1 MKLKIY
7 SLHYIRKGVLCMSN
21 CDKDFFRF
29 WCYKV
34 LPLVYDDSLSYYE
47 ILCKVVDYI
56 NNLIETDKVQ
66 NADIEKLKKE
76 VQEVQNWIN
85 NFDTSYAESIIAQ
98 YLATMIF
105 VTISD
110 SGYIIYNIPKH
121 WGSIT
126 FNTTGLDIGNNIGVG
141 NYDYGHLVLSY

>member
-1 MKLKIY
+1 MIN
-7 SLHYIRKGVLCMSN
+7 H
-21 CDKDFFRF
+21 DKDFFKF

-47 ILCKVVDYI
+47 ILCKMVTYI
-56 NNLIETDKVQ
+56 NNLIETDKLQ
-66 NADIEKLKKE
+66 NDEINKLKQE
-76 VQEVQNWIN
+76 VQEVQKWIN
-85 NFDTSYAESIIAQ
+85 NFDTRFAESIIAS

-110 SGYIIYNIPKH
+110 EGYIIYTIPSH
-121 WGSIT
+121 WDNIT
-126 FNTTGLDIGNNIGVG
+126 FNTTGLDIENNIGVG

>member
-1 MKLKIY
+1 MIN
-7 SLHYIRKGVLCMSN
+7 H
-21 CDKDFFRF
+21 DKDFFKF

-47 ILCKVVDYI
+47 ILCKMVTYI
-56 NNLIETDKVQ
+56 NNLIETDKLQ
-66 NADIEKLKKE
+66 NDEINKLKQE

-85 NFDTSYAESIIAQ
+85 NFDTRFAESIIAS

-110 SGYIIYNIPKH
+110 EGYIIYTIPSH
-121 WGSIT
+121 WENIT
-126 FNTTGLDIGNNIGVG
+126 FNTTGLDIENNIGVG

>member
-1 MKLKIY
+1 MIN
-7 SLHYIRKGVLCMSN
+7 H
-21 CDKDFFRF
+21 DKDFFKF

-47 ILCKVVDYI
+47 ILCKMVTYI
-56 NNLIETDKVQ
+56 NNLIETDKLQ
-66 NADIEKLKKE
+66 NDEINKLKQE

-85 NFDTSYAESIIAQ
+85 NFDTRFAESIIAT
-98 YLATMIF
+98 YLATMMF

-110 SGYIIYNIPKH
+110 EGYIIYTIPSH
-121 WGSIT
+121 WENIT
-126 FNTTGLDIGNNIGVG
+126 FNTTGLDIENNIGVG

>member
-1 MKLKIY
+1 MN
-7 SLHYIRKGVLCMSN
+7 N

-66 NADIEKLKKE
+66 NADIEKLKQDVK
-76 VQEVQNWIN
+76 EVQNWID

-121 WGSIT
+121 WKSIT
-126 FNTTGLDIGNNIGVG
+126 FNTTGLDIENNIGVG
-141 NYDYGHLVLSY
+141 NYGYGHLVLSY

>member
-1 MKLKIY
+1 MD
-7 SLHYIRKGVLCMSN
+7 N
-21 CDKDFFRF
+21 CDRDFFRF

-47 ILCKVVDYI
+47 ILCKMVTYI
-56 NNLIETDKVQ
+56 NNLIETDKLQ
-66 NADIEKLKKE
+66 NDEINKLKQE
-76 VQEVQNWIN
+76 VQTIQNWIN

-110 SGYIIYNIPKH
+110 QGYIIYTIPKN
-121 WGSIT
+121 WECIT

>member
-1 MKLKIY
+1 M
-7 SLHYIRKGVLCMSN
+7 VN

-66 NADIEKLKKE
+66 STDIEKLKQE
-76 VQEVQNWIN
+76 VQEVQKWID

-110 SGYIIYNIPKH
+110 DGYIIYNIPRNWH
-121 WGSIT
+121 SIT

>member
-1 MKLKIY
+1 MN
-7 SLHYIRKGVLCMSN
+7 N
-21 CDKDFFRF
+21 CDRDFFRF

-66 NADIEKLKKE
+66 NDEIAKLKQE
-76 VQEVQNWIN
+76 VQTVQNWIN

-110 SGYIIYNIPKH
+110 EGYIIYTIPKN
-121 WGSIT
+121 WESIN
-126 FNTTGLDIGNNIGVG
+126 FNTTGLDIENNIGVG
-141 NYDYGHLVLSY
+141 DYDYGHLVLSY

>member
-1 MKLKIY
+1 
-7 SLHYIRKGVLCMSN
+7 MSN
-21 CDKDFFRF
+21 CDKEFFRF

-47 ILCKVVDYI
+47 ILCKMVDYI
-56 NNLIETDKVQ
+56 NNLIETDKLQ
-66 NADIEKLKKE
+66 NDEINKLK
-76 VQEVQNWIN
+76 QEIQAVQNWID
-85 NFDTSYAESIIAQ
+85 NFDTSFAENVIAQ

-105 VTISD
+105 VSISD

-121 WGSIT
+121 WESIT
-126 FNTTGLDIGNNIGVG
+126 FNTTGLDIENNIGVG